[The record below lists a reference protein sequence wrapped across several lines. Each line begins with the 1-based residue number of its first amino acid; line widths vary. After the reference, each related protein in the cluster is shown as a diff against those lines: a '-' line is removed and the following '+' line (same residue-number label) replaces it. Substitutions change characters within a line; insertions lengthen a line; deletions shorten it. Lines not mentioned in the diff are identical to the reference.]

1 MELID
6 RDGLI
11 KATGLSPRKA
21 DFILYLLKAPEL
33 NKVYKQMNAK
43 EGIDLIEEALDHFGM
58 AVNFD
63 VAALDAAIP
72 KEGPFITVSNHPFG
86 FLDGI
91 ILLLIVGR
99 RRPEFRAVANFLLSY
114 FAPFADLFITVNPFE
129 NSGPKGMGGTKK
141 SLEQLG
147 KGLGLGLFPAGEVS
161 TWYPGQKGVVD
172 RPWSLSSMRLIKQAN
187 VPVIPIFFAG
197 QNSMSFHVMG
207 KINPMLR
214 TVRIPAEFL
223 KKQKTVLNIGVGA
236 RLEIDELAQFTSEE
250 ELRDELRS
258 RTYALA
264 NQFNK

>member
-6 RDGLI
+6 RDGLM
-11 KATGLSPRKA
+11 KATGLSARKT
-21 DFILYLLKAPEL
+21 DFILYLLKGPVL
-33 NKVYKQMNAK
+33 TKVYNQLDAK
-43 EGIDLIEEALDHFGM
+43 EGIDMIEEALNYFGM
-58 AVNFD
+58 ELNFD

-91 ILLLIVGR
+91 ILLLIIGR

-114 FAPFADLFITVNPFE
+114 FAPISDLFITVNPFE
-129 NSGPKGMGGTKK
+129 NTGPKGMGGMKK
-141 SLEQLG
+141 SLEQLN

-161 TWYPGQKGVVD
+161 TWYPGQKGVAD

-197 QNSMSFHVMG
+197 QNSTSFHVMG

-214 TVRIPAEFL
+214 TIRIPAEFL
-223 KKQKTVLNIGVGA
+223 KKQKTTLNIGVGA
-236 RLEIDELAQFTSEE
+236 RMDVAELVQFSSEE
-250 ELRDELRS
+250 ALRDELRS

-264 NQFNK
+264 DQFK

>member
-6 RDGLI
+6 RDGLM
-11 KATGLSPRKA
+11 KATGLSARKT
-21 DFILYLLKAPEL
+21 DFILYLLKGPVL
-33 NKVYKQMNAK
+33 TKVYNQLDAK
-43 EGIDLIEEALDHFGM
+43 EGIDMIEEALNYFGM
-58 AVNFD
+58 ELNFD

-91 ILLLIVGR
+91 ILLLIIGR

-114 FAPFADLFITVNPFE
+114 FAPISDLFITVNPFE
-129 NSGPKGMGGTKK
+129 NTGPKGMGGMKK
-141 SLEQLG
+141 SLEQLN

-161 TWYPGQKGVVD
+161 TWYPGQKGVAD

-197 QNSMSFHVMG
+197 QNSTSFHVMG

-214 TVRIPAEFL
+214 TIRIPAEFL
-223 KKQKTVLNIGVGA
+223 KKQKTTLNIGVGA
-236 RLEIDELAQFTSEE
+236 RMDVAELAQFSSEE
-250 ELRDELRS
+250 ALRDELRA

-264 NQFNK
+264 DQFK

>member
-6 RDGLI
+6 RDGLM
-11 KATGLSPRKA
+11 KATGLSARKT
-21 DFILYLLKAPEL
+21 DFILYLLKGPVL
-33 NKVYKQMNAK
+33 TKVYNQLDAK
-43 EGIDLIEEALDHFGM
+43 EGIDMIEEALNYFGM
-58 AVNFD
+58 ELNFD

-91 ILLLIVGR
+91 ILLLIIGR

-114 FAPFADLFITVNPFE
+114 FAPISDLFITVNPFE
-129 NSGPKGMGGTKK
+129 NTGPKGMGGMKK
-141 SLEQLG
+141 SLEQLN

-161 TWYPGQKGVVD
+161 TWYPGQKGVAD

-197 QNSMSFHVMG
+197 QNSTSFHVMG

-214 TVRIPAEFL
+214 TIRIPAE
-223 KKQKTVLNIGVGA
+223 
-236 RLEIDELAQFTSEE
+236 
-250 ELRDELRS
+250 
-258 RTYALA
+258 
-264 NQFNK
+264 